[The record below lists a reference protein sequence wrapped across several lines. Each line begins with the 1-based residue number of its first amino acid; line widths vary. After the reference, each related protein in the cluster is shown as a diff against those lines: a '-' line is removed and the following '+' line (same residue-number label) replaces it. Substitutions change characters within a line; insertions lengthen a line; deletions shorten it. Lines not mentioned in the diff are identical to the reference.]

1 MTTARRQVKAQ
12 WRAPSAQAVTRRPRR
27 GDRRPRAARVRSAD
41 RCPSRQAVPFGIP
54 AGVRSRAGGSATP
67 VARRVRSDCATAWV
81 RSCARVTRPAGA
93 SGSLGLR
100 GAWVR
105 SRAGGSE
112 RLLRVGFARTE
123 HGTPAPIGPRRAH
136 DTAPAD
142 HGALLSWNVHGRGG
156 HAAAGARQCS
166 RLWECIQPG
175 GPSTIARPSEHA
187 RVAPLVVQKMTAGLA
202 AQLKTGQLPIAEPD
216 MGQELNCGAEQL

>member
-1 MTTARRQVKAQ
+1 MCAGHKAYC
-12 WRAPSAQAVTRRPRR
+12 AC
-27 GDRRPRAARVRSAD
+27 RVRSGYRPGFVRARAD
-41 RCPSRQAVPFGIP
+41 LQRLLRVGF
-54 AGVRSRAGGSATP
+54 VRIARRLGFVRAHGSQGLL
-67 VARRVRSDCATAWV
+67 ARRVRL
-81 RSCARVTRPAGA
+81 ARDSLVSHVIRRG

-112 RLLRVGFARTE
+112 RLLRVGFARAE

-166 RLWECIQPG
+166 RLWECIQSG
-175 GPSTIARPSEHA
+175 GPRTIARPTEHA

-216 MGQELNCGAEQL
+216 MGQELNRGAEQL